1 MKMKRAGFG
10 YMVLNEDVERVKRVV
25 SKNAEYQA
33 KSREKRKA
41 KGIIN
46 VTVCVPE
53 KHRQYITDL
62 AKELCAN
69 Q

>member
-1 MKMKRAGFG
+1 MNK
-10 YMVLNEDVERVKRVV
+10 DIERVKRVV

-33 KSREKRKA
+33 KSRAKRKA